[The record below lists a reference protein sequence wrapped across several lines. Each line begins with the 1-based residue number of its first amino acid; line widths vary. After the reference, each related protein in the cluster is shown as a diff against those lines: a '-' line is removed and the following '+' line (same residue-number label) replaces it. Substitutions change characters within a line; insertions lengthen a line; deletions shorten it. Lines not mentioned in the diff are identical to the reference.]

1 MGQSDVHTPWTRQ
14 HGQAWIRLAYEDFPD
29 SLSLI
34 LVLRQA
40 SGGALEPVAWCPLD
54 AGPPEPLLVEAAE
67 RCVSAQQETTV
78 ESEDRE
84 AAAVPIWC
92 GGEWVGLL
100 AAVCPSG
107 EMAAH
112 RVRLGRLA
120 QEAAGHLAQSAQADL
135 ARLPALMQALASA
148 MIQDD
153 GTSAAET
160 LVTELALLL
169 SCERVAIGFREG
181 LQTEVAALSNA
192 PEFRREMVLV
202 RQLAAVMDEAI
213 DQASVLQ
220 WPAADATEAALA
232 LREHAALAGAQGQV
246 LSVPFQLEPGLP
258 GHSGALVFERTAAR
272 SFSAEDVAA
281 CQTAAALGAHIV
293 ALQRRAS
300 RPWYRR
306 LRDTLQRQVQRL
318 RAPGHYGHKLV
329 FAVALIAL
337 VVLPL
342 AQATYRIGTRATL
355 EGVVVRTLAAP
366 FDGYVEQARFR
377 AGDTVKAG
385 TEIATLDRRDLRL
398 ELIRTQ
404 GQVDQYREQYN
415 DASARRDR
423 AQMAISQ
430 AQMEQAAAQA
440 QLTQDNLARSAIQ
453 APFDGL
459 IVSGDL
465 HQQLGA
471 GVRRGQ
477 TLFEIAPLDRYR
489 VVLEVPDAEID
500 DVRVGQA
507 GTLRLAAL
515 PERVLAFKVD
525 RVTPVTTARDGAT
538 YFRVEAAL
546 EASGLLLRPG
556 MMGTAKIEAGTQP
569 LCWIWLHPF
578 MDWLRLHLGGW
589 L

>member
-1 MGQSDVHTPWTRQ
+1 
-14 HGQAWIRLAYEDFPD
+14 
-29 SLSLI
+29 
-34 LVLRQA
+34 
-40 SGGALEPVAWCPLD
+40 
-54 AGPPEPLLVEAAE
+54 
-67 RCVSAQQETTV
+67 
-78 ESEDRE
+78 
-84 AAAVPIWC
+84 
-92 GGEWVGLL
+92 
-100 AAVCPSG
+100 
-107 EMAAH
+107 
-112 RVRLGRLA
+112 
-120 QEAAGHLAQSAQADL
+120 
-135 ARLPALMQALASA
+135 
-148 MIQDD
+148 
-153 GTSAAET
+153 
-160 LVTELALLL
+160 
-169 SCERVAIGFREG
+169 
-181 LQTEVAALSNA
+181 
-192 PEFRREMVLV
+192 
-202 RQLAAVMDEAI
+202 
-213 DQASVLQ
+213 
-220 WPAADATEAALA
+220 
-232 LREHAALAGAQGQV
+232 
-246 LSVPFQLEPGLP
+246 
-258 GHSGALVFERTAAR
+258 
-272 SFSAEDVAA
+272 
-281 CQTAAALGAHIV
+281 
-293 ALQRRAS
+293 
-300 RPWYRR
+300 
-306 LRDTLQRQVQRL
+306 
-318 RAPGHYGHKLV
+318 V
-329 FAVALIAL
+329 FAVALMAL
-337 VVLPL
+337 VVLPF

-377 AGDTVKAG
+377 AGDAVKAG

-423 AQMAISQ
+423 AQMAIAQ

-500 DVRVGQA
+500 DVRVGQV

-538 YFRVEAAL
+538 YFRVEADL

-569 LCWIWLHPF
+569 LGWIWLHPF
-578 MDWLRLHLGGW
+578 VDWLRLHLGGW